1 MSYVVLARR
10 YRPQQFADLAGQAHV
25 ANTLKNAVAQSR
37 FAHAYLF
44 TGPRGVGKTSA
55 ARILAKAIRCLN
67 PQDGEPCNTCEACV
81 STNEGKSMDV
91 IEIDAASNTGVDNIR
106 ELRENVEYMASVGKY
121 RVYII
126 DEVHMLSTAAF
137 NALLKTLEEPP
148 PHVIFIFATTELH
161 KVLPTIQSRCQRFD
175 FRRIPFDE
183 MIQNLTEICKKEKVS
198 IDEASLKTIAIES
211 EGCLRDAQSLLDQ
224 AIAFC
229 DGKITIE
236 VLETALGLVGRH
248 AYFKLFSQ
256 VLARDTATALQSVH
270 NMLIQGNDPKI
281 LLNRTTQFY
290 RDLHF
295 AYFAK
300 QMPKDDPEL
309 KELLEAYCSQWSTD
323 EVVRALDI
331 CLRHQSQLYG
341 ASFSNYLVESLIVK
355 LTLQRPLLA
364 NAGVFQAAPAAVLP
378 QGASAA
384 HNNSQREQNLAPSPT
399 SPARPRHA
407 ESTSSGSISPS
418 VTHPQELRST
428 FERYLRQHKPAWM
441 PVLQSIQ
448 SFEMPS
454 SDTVIVRAKAD
465 FAGRRLSSDDGIE
478 LIKKSLGVRAATVEL
493 SGSAPSQGPTNTDT
507 ALQEDA
513 YQKMR
518 EVRDLAREHDGV
530 QAAVRIFDA
539 KITETKLLINDTKRK
554 GDNK

>member
-1 MSYVVLARR
+1 
-10 YRPQQFADLAGQAHV
+10 
-25 ANTLKNAVAQSR
+25 
-37 FAHAYLF
+37 
-44 TGPRGVGKTSA
+44 
-55 ARILAKAIRCLN
+55 
-67 PQDGEPCNTCEACV
+67 
-81 STNEGKSMDV
+81 
-91 IEIDAASNTGVDNIR
+91 
-106 ELRENVEYMASVGKY
+106 
-121 RVYII
+121 
-126 DEVHMLSTAAF
+126 
-137 NALLKTLEEPP
+137 
-148 PHVIFIFATTELH
+148 
-161 KVLPTIQSRCQRFD
+161 
-175 FRRIPFDE
+175 
-183 MIQNLTEICKKEKVS
+183 
-198 IDEASLKTIAIES
+198 
-211 EGCLRDAQSLLDQ
+211 
-224 AIAFC
+224 
-229 DGKITIE
+229 
-236 VLETALGLVGRH
+236 
-248 AYFKLFSQ
+248 
-256 VLARDTATALQSVH
+256 
-270 NMLIQGNDPKI
+270 
-281 LLNRTTQFY
+281 
-290 RDLHF
+290 
-295 AYFAK
+295 
-300 QMPKDDPEL
+300 
-309 KELLEAYCSQWSTD
+309 
-323 EVVRALDI
+323 
-331 CLRHQSQLYG
+331 
-341 ASFSNYLVESLIVK
+341 VESLIVK

>member
-1 MSYVVLARR
+1 
-10 YRPQQFADLAGQAHV
+10 
-25 ANTLKNAVAQSR
+25 
-37 FAHAYLF
+37 
-44 TGPRGVGKTSA
+44 
-55 ARILAKAIRCLN
+55 
-67 PQDGEPCNTCEACV
+67 
-81 STNEGKSMDV
+81 
-91 IEIDAASNTGVDNIR
+91 
-106 ELRENVEYMASVGKY
+106 
-121 RVYII
+121 
-126 DEVHMLSTAAF
+126 
-137 NALLKTLEEPP
+137 
-148 PHVIFIFATTELH
+148 
-161 KVLPTIQSRCQRFD
+161 
-175 FRRIPFDE
+175 
-183 MIQNLTEICKKEKVS
+183 
-198 IDEASLKTIAIES
+198 
-211 EGCLRDAQSLLDQ
+211 LLDQ

-355 LTLQRPLLA
+355 LTLQRPLPA
-364 NAGVFQAAPAAVLP
+364 NAGVFQAAPAAAIP
-378 QGASAA
+378 QVASAA
-384 HNNSQREQNLAPSPT
+384 HNNNSQREQNPAPSPT

-407 ESTSSGSISPS
+407 ESTSSSSTAPS
-418 VTHPQELRST
+418 GVHVQELRST

-478 LIKKSLGVRAATVEL
+478 LIKKSLGVRAATVDL
-493 SGSAPSQGPTNTDT
+493 SGSAPSQGSTNTDT

-539 KITETKLLINDTKRK
+539 KITETKLLLNDTKRK